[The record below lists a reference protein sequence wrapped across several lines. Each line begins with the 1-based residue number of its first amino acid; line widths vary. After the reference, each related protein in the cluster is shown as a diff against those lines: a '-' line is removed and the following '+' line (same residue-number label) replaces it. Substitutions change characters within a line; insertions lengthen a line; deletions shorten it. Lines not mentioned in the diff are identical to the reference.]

1 MRVMEEEDAPR
12 RDANGEAQRK
22 EEAQGEEGGEE
33 GAQEGAQGE
42 EACEQGVHEDA
53 NEEAQEGE
61 KEGAQESRTDF
72 VCRAADVAEVYE
84 EGLAE
89 DDSTK
94 PLLKVFM
101 DWDMTTP
108 GGGVSTSVSG
118 EGGEKGEEEERERVE
133 RERREERK
141 RNEVLREIKGA
152 LCTALWEAGGGTGK
166 VSIYCPT
173 SIIPDT

>member
-42 EACEQGVHEDA
+42 EA
-53 NEEAQEGE
+53 QEGG
-61 KEGAQESRTDF
+61 KEGAQEGRTDF

-141 RNEVLREIKGA
+141 RNEVVRELKGA

-166 VSIYCPT
+166 VSIYYPT
-173 SIIPDT
+173 SIIPDTENVQR